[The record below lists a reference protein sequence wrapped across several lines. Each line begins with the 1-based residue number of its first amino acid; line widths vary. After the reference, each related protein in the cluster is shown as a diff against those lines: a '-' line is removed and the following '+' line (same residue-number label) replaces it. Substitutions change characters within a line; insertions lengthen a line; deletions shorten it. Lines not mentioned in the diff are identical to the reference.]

1 MANHRKGARSST
13 VAVASAT
20 AGMTAVL
27 TFGQVA
33 DALAAVLPPGN
44 AVVGIGGAS
53 DTESARIQDKFRGDY
68 VPSAGEFVSV
78 SDAQYKAVHY
88 SASLPIDQGVAD
100 GRAPLIEQV
109 GVARAAAG
117 PNGTVYIV
125 GYSEGSLVAENYKR
139 ELNAGTIESPGGNI
153 EFVYIA
159 APTVPNGGIYARFP
173 DLGPL
178 GLLGFTSTGAA
189 EQSPYDETF
198 ITIEYDPI
206 GDFPAYANP
215 LSLANAAAGFVYL
228 HGDPTPDAT
237 NLNDP
242 NAIIVTPVDQP
253 GGGHDTYILVKT
265 EHLPLLQPF
274 RDFSTALNTTAFT
287 EPVLGAIEPT
297 LKLGVDMGYT
307 DRDYSDPATP
317 TRFSLITPPE
327 RIAETVKQLP
337 DALQEGADNF
347 KNGLAST
354 ASPSTASESTDRSAT
369 KKTTPKVEAPKIEIP
384 KLEAPKKPVKRT
396 PAQRRDDV
404 RNAVSDVAKNV
415 RNTFKPKPKREDKP
429 KTESSTE
436 SDTDKAA

>member
-1 MANHRKGARSST
+1 MANHRKHARSST

-27 TFGQVA
+27 AFGQVA
-33 DALAAVLPPGN
+33 DALAAVLPDN
-44 AVVGIGGAS
+44 VAVVGIGGARNPTS
-53 DTESARIQDKFRGDY
+53 DRIQNKFRGDY
-68 VPSAGEFVSV
+68 VPYNSGYAGPAEDRFYGVNYP
-78 SDAQYKAVHY
+78 AT
-88 SASLPIDQGVAD
+88 LPIDQSVAE

-109 GVARAAAG
+109 GVARTVVG
-117 PNGTVYIV
+117 EDGTIYIV
-125 GYSEGSLVAENYKR
+125 SYSEGTIVAEKYKR
-139 ELNAGTIESPGGNI
+139 ELDAGNSPGTDTLK
-153 EFVYIA
+153 FVYIA

-173 DLGPL
+173 NLGPL

-317 TRFSLITPPE
+317 TRFSLITPPD

-347 KNGLAST
+347 KNGLPST
-354 ASPSTASESTDRSAT
+354 ASPSTTSEPTDRSAT
-369 KKTTPKVEAPKIEIP
+369 KKAAPKIEAPKIEIP